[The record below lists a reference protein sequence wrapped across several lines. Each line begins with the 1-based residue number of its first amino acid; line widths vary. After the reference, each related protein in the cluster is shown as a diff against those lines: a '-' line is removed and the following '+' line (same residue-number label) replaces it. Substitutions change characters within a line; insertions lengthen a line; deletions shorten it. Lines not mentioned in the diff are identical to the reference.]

1 MDTLGSAAKR
11 KRTDSVTDSQVSG
24 EKPKQ
29 VKLMSRLA
37 EASPKEKED
46 MIRAEL
52 MELLRPQFGALTS
65 EVITAMLQQD
75 ETHIIQ
81 AIQGGHT
88 MALKFAMELGQT
100 GNGEFRKRIIL
111 AARATVNQEV
121 DKMSR
126 ELQDALTNHQS
137 AIQMSEQRAVVARAL
152 WAEYNK
158 QRTELASDKA
168 QLEVAHRMVNALR

>member
-1 MDTLGSAAKR
+1 MESTGTASKR
-11 KRTDSVTDSQVSG
+11 ERTESVVESRASG

-29 VKLMSRLA
+29 VRLMKRLA
-37 EASPKEKED
+37 EATPEQKEVMLK
-46 MIRAEL
+46 AEL
-52 MELLRPQFGALTS
+52 DELLRPQFGALTS

-88 MALKFAMELGQT
+88 MALRFAMELGQT

-137 AIQMSEQRAVVARAL
+137 AIQVSEQRAVVARAL
-152 WAEYNK
+152 WA
-158 QRTELASDKA
+158 
-168 QLEVAHRMVNALR
+168 